1 MGFFKKIFKGVKKVF
16 KGIGKVIKKVTK
28 PLGKLINK
36 MGIFGQIGMFVLS
49 MYAGPYLFS
58 ALKSS
63 FLSPIFTGVGKLGA
77 AIKTGIA
84 KTTLGRKL
92 IAGASR
98 IASAA
103 RGTGKFIGESIGSIA
118 KGVKNLVT
126 TTVKAGA
133 EKLGLRA
140 PELTSIKYDLAASK
154 AGSGITVTSPDAITA
169 AAGGDGYGKAMKNVF
184 DQIKDDQAE
193 SFWDLQDAVAGR
205 DKYSRATSILNQPDM
220 AQPFDPNRDV
230 LKDYSTDYSFDIP
243 KLTPEQAAIESSFQQ
258 VQAASPLAQQVRD
271 PITGEVTKA
280 LGLQTTNLPLGEQ
293 LGTFDFDPSP
303 QAFTSMPTTPTTVFS
318 NIGNQAGIAGTQQA
332 LQSLLTPGATSVV
345 DEFEPAPRQVVQDR
359 SDFTTQIA
367 AVTAQQAGVYQP
379 ITQFGQPFQ
388 YQPWAMQAANNF
400 YNTSTFDSDY
410 GRLLGA

>member
-49 MYAGPYLFS
+49 MYAGPALF
-58 ALKSS
+58 AKLKTS

-98 IASAA
+98 IATAA
-103 RGTGKFIGESIGSIA
+103 RGTGRFIGEQIGSLA
-118 KGVKNLVT
+118 KGVTKMVT
-126 TTVKAGA
+126 TTVQAGA
-133 EKLGLRA
+133 EKLGMRFA
-140 PELTSIKYDLAASK
+140 NPVTQV
-154 AGSGITVTSPDAITA
+154 AGGEGYFNAISNIGKQVKDDAI
-169 AAGGDGYGKAMKNVF
+169 
-184 DQIKDDQAE
+184 Q
-193 SFWDLQDAVAGR
+193 SFWDAKDAFAGR
-205 DKYSRATSILNQPDM
+205 KQFSRATSILNQPDM
-220 AQPFDPNRDV
+220 GQPFDPDANV
-230 LKDYSTDYSFDIP
+230 LGDFSPDYSFDVP
-243 KLTPEQAAIESSFQQ
+243 ELTPDQYALQQMQAAT
-258 VQAASPLAQQVRD
+258 PLAQQVRD

-280 LGLQTTNLPLGEQ
+280 LGLQTTSLPSESFLEGATSPSAIGQQ

-303 QAFTSMPTTPTTVFS
+303 QAFTSMPTTPTTDFAD
-318 NIGNQAGIAGTQQA
+318 IGDQAGIAGTQAA
-332 LQSLLTPGATSVV
+332 LQSLLSPGATSVV

-359 SDFTTQIA
+359 SDFTAQIA
-367 AVTAQQAGVYQP
+367 AVTAQQGGVYQP

-400 YNTSTFDSDY
+400 YTATTFDSDY